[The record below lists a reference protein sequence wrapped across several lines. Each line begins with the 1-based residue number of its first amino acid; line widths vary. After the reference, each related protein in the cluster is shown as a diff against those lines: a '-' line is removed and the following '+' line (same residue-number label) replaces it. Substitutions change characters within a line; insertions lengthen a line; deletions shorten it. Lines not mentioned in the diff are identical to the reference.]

1 MSSGRTAQS
10 SLAASARQ
18 AIAVWMGKAAGAGV
32 RHLGKADGTAIP
44 GRVTLAI
51 DPSAL
56 ATLAA
61 EIQRGSIVVTGSAG
75 KGTTCQLLAPIMR
88 AAGLHPVHNAEC
100 SGQRSGLATAMVA
113 HATPTGHMR
122 SDPHAIGL
130 FEVDDESFPEI
141 VRQVSAPAAMV
152 CTNIFRSQLYRGQE
166 PGQVKALLEQAIC
179 RLPATTTLILNAD
192 DPGVADLAPELP
204 NPRVYFGM
212 SDTAHSR
219 VRRDR
224 AYDFPCCP
232 RCDGD
237 LSYSRIY
244 YAHLGHWSCDACG
257 LSRPRP
263 DVSITRIDLLGPSS
277 MRLQVATRTG
287 HAVLEIP
294 LPGLYNAYNALAAVA
309 AATQCQLPDW
319 SLAAIAQVRPGSCR
333 MERIEVGGHDVYLA
347 LARNA
352 RGYTEVLR
360 AVLGDGEPKRM
371 LVGLDDRAGS
381 QADTSWIWDVDFDS
395 VTGLVPA
402 PVITG
407 TRAADLA
414 VRLKYAGWLGDGQ
427 DLGQSAGAIIEP
439 DAVRAVQAA
448 IAATPAGQSLW
459 IVSTSAALGQI
470 RRWLRQQGHAQQG
483 HAQQDYAQQDYAQQD
498 YVRDLR
504 RAASGSSPADT
515 SPTRPQL
522 AGPQLAGPQPSG
534 PPPAGRRPGGRS
546 RRAERTYP
554 QPGHTGA

>member
-166 PGQVKALLEQAIC
+166 PGQVKALLEQAIR

-192 DPGVADLAPELP
+192 DPRVADLAPELP

-212 SDTAHSR
+212 SDTAHGR
-219 VRRDR
+219 VRADR
-224 AYDFPCCP
+224 AYGLPA
-232 RCDGD
+232 
-237 LSYSRIY
+237 LSALRRRAVLQPASTTLTWATGR
-244 YAHLGHWSCDACG
+244 ATRCG

-263 DVSITRIDLLGPSS
+263 DVSVTKIDLLGPSS
-277 MRLQVATRTG
+277 
-287 HAVLEIP
+287 
-294 LPGLYNAYNALAAVA
+294 
-309 AATQCQLPDW
+309 
-319 SLAAIAQVRPGSCR
+319 
-333 MERIEVGGHDVYLA
+333 
-347 LARNA
+347 
-352 RGYTEVLR
+352 
-360 AVLGDGEPKRM
+360 
-371 LVGLDDRAGS
+371 
-381 QADTSWIWDVDFDS
+381 
-395 VTGLVPA
+395 
-402 PVITG
+402 
-407 TRAADLA
+407 
-414 VRLKYAGWLGDGQ
+414 
-427 DLGQSAGAIIEP
+427 
-439 DAVRAVQAA
+439 
-448 IAATPAGQSLW
+448 IAAPGGYPNRA
-459 IVSTSAALGQI
+459 
-470 RRWLRQQGHAQQG
+470 
-483 HAQQDYAQQDYAQQD
+483 
-498 YVRDLR
+498 R
-504 RAASGSSPADT
+504 RA
-515 SPTRPQL
+515 
-522 AGPQLAGPQPSG
+522 
-534 PPPAGRRPGGRS
+534 
-546 RRAERTYP
+546 
-554 QPGHTGA
+554 